1 MDLAERFDSV
11 VAAMDAALLVVTVA
25 VSDERDGCL
34 VGFHSQA
41 SIEPRRYVVWLSA
54 ANRTC
59 RLADRADYL
68 AVHVLASDQHELAE
82 LFGGET
88 GDDIDK
94 LARTTWEAGP
104 SGVPLLVA
112 CPHRFVGRVV
122 ERHHSRGDHVGVV
135 LAPIEASGEG
145 PSEPLRLHQAS
156 DITPGHPA

>member
-1 MDLAERFDSV
+1 MGTADRFDDL
-11 VAAMDAALLVVTVA
+11 VAAMDAALVVVTVA

-41 SIEPRRYVVWLSA
+41 SIEPRRYVVWLSN

-59 RLADRADYL
+59 RLAERADHL

-104 SGVPLLVA
+104 GGVPLLGA
-112 CPHRFVGRVV
+112 CPHRFAGRVV
-122 ERHHSRGDHVGVV
+122 ERHHSRGDHVGV
-135 LAPIEASGEG
+135 LLEPIEVSGEG
-145 PSEPLRLHQAS
+145 PSEPLRLRHSAN
-156 DITPGHPA
+156 IEPGHPA